1 VKARVIREAL
11 LLVTLA
17 FLPAVGEGIH
27 LRKKVSWQ
35 SPVAPSDSVTVA
47 QAKAW
52 GANAIWVD
60 ARPDEEFAQGHVPG
74 AILLNEDRWNELL
87 PQFLAQWSPDKKVVV
102 YCSSLSCNAALEVA
116 QRLRK
121 EAQLKNVYVL
131 AGGWEAWLKE
141 SK

>member
-1 VKARVIREAL
+1 VKLRVIRQAL
-11 LLVTLA
+11 LLVVLA
-17 FLPAVGEGIH
+17 SLPALGQALH
-27 LRKKVSWQ
+27 LRKKISWQ
-35 SPVAPSDSVTVA
+35 SPVLPSDSVTVA

-60 ARPDEEFAQGHVPG
+60 ARPDEEFARAHVPG
-74 AILLNEDRWNELL
+74 AISLNEDRWNELL
-87 PQFLAQWSPDKKVVV
+87 AQFLAQWSPQKKIVV

-131 AGGWEAWLKE
+131 DGGWEEWLKE
-141 SK
+141 KK